1 MTNNGGDSVI
11 SGGTVHHYAIPM
23 PPDWECARYWMD
35 HPPHIIITSKESQMQ
50 SKSAF
55 NIISQHDKDKM
66 EDASTESARCT
77 TETENQPLGNPD
89 GKTLGPKTKAS
100 EGEAFVVQLHQLKQ
114 ITTRRFSIHA
124 DRSGKPLQYSSS
136 KYSKSR
142 QSHFLR
148 SSSPTFLEAPSQY
161 STVQSHFLRKLSR
174 TSHSHFLSSRR
185 FEVVSISSSSSS
197 SSQQLRTARPSTGM
211 LVSGR
216 YR

>member
-1 MTNNGGDSVI
+1 
-11 SGGTVHHYAIPM
+11 
-23 PPDWECARYWMD
+23 MD

-114 ITTRRFSIHA
+114 IATRRFSIHA
-124 DRSGKPLQYSSS
+124 DRSGKPLLKLQVSTV
-136 KYSKSR
+136 
-142 QSHFLR
+142 HM
-148 SSSPTFLEAPSQY
+148 SPTFFEVPVPL

>member
-1 MTNNGGDSVI
+1 
-11 SGGTVHHYAIPM
+11 
-23 PPDWECARYWMD
+23 MD

-124 DRSGKPLQYSSS
+124 DRSGKPLLKLQVLQVSTVPLS
-136 KYSKSR
+136 KF

-148 SSSPTFLEAPSQY
+148 SSKSIQY
-161 STVQSHFLRKLSR
+161 TVQSHFLRKLSR

>member
-1 MTNNGGDSVI
+1 
-11 SGGTVHHYAIPM
+11 
-23 PPDWECARYWMD
+23 MD

-124 DRSGKPLQYSSS
+124 DRSGKPLLKLQVLQVSTVPLS
-136 KYSKSR
+136 KF

-148 SSSPTFLEAPSQY
+148 SSKSIQSSPTFFENSRGRPIHTFFLLEGSKLSQY
-161 STVQSHFLRKLSR
+161 HHHHHHHRNNYGQLGQVPACWCLVGTGSFVSHFD
-174 TSHSHFLSSRR
+174 
-185 FEVVSISSSSSS
+185 SI
-197 SSQQLRTARPSTGM
+197 TATM
-211 LVSGR
+211 AK
-216 YR
+216 Y

>member
-1 MTNNGGDSVI
+1 
-11 SGGTVHHYAIPM
+11 
-23 PPDWECARYWMD
+23 MD

-124 DRSGKPLQYSSS
+124 DRSGKPLLKLQVLQVSTVPLS
-136 KYSKSR
+136 KF

-148 SSSPTFLEAPSQY
+148 SSKSIHSPVP
-161 STVQSHFLRKLSR
+161 
-174 TSHSHFLSSRR
+174 LSSKTLEDVPFTLSFFSKVR
-185 FEVVSISSSSSS
+185 SCLNIIIIIIIIATTTDSS
-197 SSQQLRTARPSTGM
+197 AK
-211 LVSGR
+211 
-216 YR
+216 YRHAGVW

>member
-1 MTNNGGDSVI
+1 
-11 SGGTVHHYAIPM
+11 
-23 PPDWECARYWMD
+23 
-35 HPPHIIITSKESQMQ
+35 MQ

-124 DRSGKPLQYSSS
+124 DRSGKPLLKLQVSTVPLSSEVPVPLSS
-136 KYSKSR
+136 KL
-142 QSHFLR
+142 QVN
-148 SSSPTFLEAPSQY
+148 
-161 STVQSHFLRKLSR
+161 TVQSHFLRKLSR

>member
-1 MTNNGGDSVI
+1 
-11 SGGTVHHYAIPM
+11 
-23 PPDWECARYWMD
+23 MD

-124 DRSGKPLQYSSS
+124 DRSGKPLLKLQVL
-136 KYSKSR
+136 
-142 QSHFLR
+142 QV
-148 SSSPTFLEAPSQY
+148 
-161 STVQSHFLRKLSR
+161 STVPLSKFQSHFLRKLSR

>member
-1 MTNNGGDSVI
+1 
-11 SGGTVHHYAIPM
+11 
-23 PPDWECARYWMD
+23 
-35 HPPHIIITSKESQMQ
+35 MQ

-124 DRSGKPLQYSSS
+124 DRSGKPLLKLQVLQVSTVPLS
-136 KYSKSR
+136 KF

-148 SSSPTFLEAPSQY
+148 SSKSIQY
-161 STVQSHFLRKLSR
+161 PVP
-174 TSHSHFLSSRR
+174 LSSKTLEDVPFTLSFFSKVR
-185 FEVVSISSSSSS
+185 SCLNIIIIIIIIATTTDSS
-197 SSQQLRTARPSTGM
+197 AK
-211 LVSGR
+211 
-216 YR
+216 YRHAGVW